1 MIPTILK
8 DTLSKSYGSD
18 FINLIEDW
26 GRWSRYF
33 GCIGYHSGHDSA
45 TPKNLTDETALIL
58 NTEFAW
64 LKNNHKELWF
74 LIELR
79 YIKGLTVESISNYYF
94 KQKKYNKVKG
104 IERNRNSVAVDPVLM
119 GAYKLSNSKG
129 IELVLNDTL
138 RLIYVRL
145 KRKYLNESF

>member
-1 MIPTILK
+1 MIPTFLK
-8 DTLSKSYGSD
+8 DTLSKGFGLD

-33 GCIGYHSGHDSA
+33 GCIGYHSGHDSVA
-45 TPKNLTDETALIL
+45 PKFITDETALIL
-58 NTEFAW
+58 NEEFAW
-64 LKNNHKELWF
+64 LKNNHKELWV

-79 YIKGLTVESISNYYF
+79 YIKGLTVDTISNHYF
-94 KQKKYNKVKG
+94 KKNSYNKTKG
-104 IERNRNSVAVDPVLM
+104 IIRNRNSVAVDPVLM